1 MSIYVYTYDLSN
13 EPIRPGHGFGATH
26 LQDIGE
32 RVPQQFNQDVMG
44 GLMEID
50 MLFFSRMLD
59 YCHGYC
65 LHWHFQETRSS
76 LSCNYLGIGSRAK
89 LRLKGLF
96 LLGGKIALTAIR
108 SRINR
113 TLIKTN
119 MKAENNM
126 LEVRNPICTVL
137 RLWWAMVKG
146 FPQKRKKA
154 EKHCI
159 EGYRETWQLLSM
171 WLVQF
176 LLKAHLHPNY
186 AYIPNV
192 PMTADSFSHDV

>member
-1 MSIYVYTYDLSN
+1 MGVSKTSGTPKSLILIGFAIINHPFWGTPIFWKQPYSHIYSHMYIYIYVYTYDLSN

-32 RVPQQFNQDVMG
+32 RVLHTGCNPQQFNQDVMG

-50 MLFFSRMLD
+50 RLFFSRMLD

-65 LHWHFQETRSS
+65 LHWHFQETRSF

-126 LEVRNPICTVL
+126 LEVRNPICNVL
-137 RLWWAMVKG
+137 RL
-146 FPQKRKKA
+146 
-154 EKHCI
+154 
-159 EGYRETWQLLSM
+159 
-171 WLVQF
+171 
-176 LLKAHLHPNY
+176 
-186 AYIPNV
+186 
-192 PMTADSFSHDV
+192 